1 MPDHM
6 PIYIGDNAVEEFI
19 KFCQKND
26 HQKFLL
32 IADENTYRVLGKSVH
47 EAMKNEGWDVQ
58 SVILH
63 PEGLHADS
71 VTISRVFAVYDGQPR
86 MFVAVGSGTITDTTR
101 FTSHRSQNSFIS
113 FPTAASV
120 DAYTSVN
127 SAMTIGELKGSI
139 YCHAPVAIFT
149 NIPTIVESPKWLTAS
164 GFGDL
169 TSKFT
174 SSSDWKFTHIIW
186 GSKYDPEIYEKALG
200 AAKQAAAVAEGIV
213 THDPKSMAAMMQG
226 QFDSGFSMADF
237 GNSAPASG
245 GEHHIAHVWEM
256 MFHWAGREGLY
267 HGNAVGVATI
277 IEAEW
282 YERLREL
289 SKKDAEK
296 LLSQAK
302 IPSRMEQERTI
313 RAELP
318 EIAEEL
324 IESNPIYMQLSDPQ
338 VLERVKK
345 NILDNWDEIQAIAAN
360 VPPASQ
366 FRAWLKKLGG
376 PTTTAELDLS
386 QKQAQTAIDHG
397 HYLRERFSINNIR
410 KLFGW

>member
-1 MPDHM
+1 M
-6 PIYIGDNAVEEFI
+6 PIYIGDNAVEEFV
-19 KFCQKND
+19 KYCQKND

-47 EAMKNEGWDVQ
+47 EAMKKEDWDVQ
-58 SVILH
+58 SVILQ

-71 VTISRVFAVYDGQPR
+71 VTISRVLAVYDGQQR

-186 GSKYDPEIYEKALG
+186 GSKYDPAIYEKALG
-200 AAKQAAAVAEGIV
+200 AAKQAAAVADGII
-213 THDPKSMAAMMQG
+213 THEPKSMAAMMQG
-226 QFDSGFSMADF
+226 QFESGFSMADF

-256 MFHWAGREGLY
+256 MFHWAKREGLY

-282 YERLREL
+282 YERLRKL
-289 SKKDAEK
+289 SKKDAEG
-296 LLSQAK
+296 LLFQAK
-302 IPSRMEQERTI
+302 IPSRIEQERTI

-324 IESNPIYMQLSDPQ
+324 IESNPIYIQLSDPQ
-338 VLERVKK
+338 VLDRIKK
-345 NILDNWDEIQAIAAN
+345 NIFDNWDEIQTIAAN

-366 FRAWLKKLGG
+366 FREWLKKLGG
-376 PTTTAELDLS
+376 PTISAELDLS
-386 QKQAQTAIDHG
+386 PKQAQTAIDHG